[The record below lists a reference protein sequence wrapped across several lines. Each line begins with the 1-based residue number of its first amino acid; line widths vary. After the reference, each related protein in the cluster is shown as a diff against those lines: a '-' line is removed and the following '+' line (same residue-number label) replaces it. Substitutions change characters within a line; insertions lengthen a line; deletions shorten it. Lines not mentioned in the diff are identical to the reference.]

1 MTTEKSE
8 LTKQVENE
16 VTEILRD
23 LLDDNKRIIK
33 RLQATIVLLVILLV
47 GSFCYYQ
54 YNLRGFMD
62 NFDYEDTITT
72 TTSTTNDNKT
82 YAGNSSINASI
93 DNIKVNTNTNK

>member
-33 RLQATIVLLVILLV
+33 RLQTTIVLLVILLV
-47 GSFCYYQ
+47 GSFCYYE
-54 YNLRGFMD
+54 YNLRTFMD
-62 NFDYEDTITT
+62 GFDYQDVITT
-72 TTSTTNDNKT
+72 TTKANNNTYNPNNQIHSNISGINVNSNK
-82 YAGNSSINASI
+82 
-93 DNIKVNTNTNK
+93 K